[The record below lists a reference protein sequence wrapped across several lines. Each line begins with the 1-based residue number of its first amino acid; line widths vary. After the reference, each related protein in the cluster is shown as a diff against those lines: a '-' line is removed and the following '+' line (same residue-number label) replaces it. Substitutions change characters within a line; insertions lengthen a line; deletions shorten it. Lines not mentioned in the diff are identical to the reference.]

1 MCDKRFQVK
10 TRMMI
15 LLQGLSFSQNVI
27 ILLFLAMDVIV
38 QLTDIK
44 ALFSVMLLSN
54 IAKIHR
60 IASAL

>member
-1 MCDKRFQVK
+1 
-10 TRMMI
+10 MMI